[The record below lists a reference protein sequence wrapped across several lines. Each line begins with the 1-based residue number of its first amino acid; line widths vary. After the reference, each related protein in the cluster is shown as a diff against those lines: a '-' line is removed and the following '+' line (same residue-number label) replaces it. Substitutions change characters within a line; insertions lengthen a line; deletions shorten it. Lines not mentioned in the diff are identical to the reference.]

1 MIIEK
6 VVGNIEEIS
15 VNHLH
20 NERVYLE
27 SSDLLKRIQRVKTD
41 HGRELGIRLNKERAL
56 QRGDILFM
64 DEKNAIIVDV
74 LSNDVLVIRPETLE
88 MMGTIAH
95 QIGNRHTP
103 AQFYGNEMIVEY
115 DYLIEEM
122 LTQHNVLFSREERKL
137 KEAFRPIGHS
147 HD

>member
-6 VVGNIEEIS
+6 VVGNIEKIS
-15 VNHLH
+15 IHHLH
-20 NERVYLE
+20 KEKVYLD

-41 HGRELGIRLNKERAL
+41 HGRELGIRLNKEGELR
-56 QRGDILFM
+56 QGDVLYM

-88 MMGTIAH
+88 VMGTVAH

-103 AQFYGNEMIVEY
+103 AQFYGAEMIVEY

-122 LTQHNVLFSREERKL
+122 LRQNNVPYTREERKL